1 MAISG
6 SSSDAQA
13 GSSKPFVAPRYGRAL
28 FIINAAVAWFAVAL
42 SLSLNLSGYYVDTL
56 DPTKPT
62 LLGNVADGIDT
73 PIKRFFD
80 WITYFTIWSNATV
93 AVVLTMLAARP
104 NLFLRHDRVGGI
116 WRTLRLDSVLM
127 ITVTGVVFNL
137 LLAEG
142 GKQGLDWLSNNMLHV
157 INPIVTVVVF
167 LVAGP
172 RGLLNVRVVFAALIL
187 PLVWA
192 AFALTRGAVILAY
205 PYPFLDAATNGWG
218 PVFTFIIVI
227 IVFAIIL
234 SLIYWGL
241 DALIRRVFHARSAG

>member
-1 MAISG
+1 MTT
-6 SSSDAQA
+6 SSPSSETPSRSAQA
-13 GSSKPFVAPRYGRAL
+13 YIAPRYARPL
-28 FIINAAVAWFAVAL
+28 FIVNALVAWFAVAL
-42 SLSLNLSGYYVDTL
+42 SLSLNVSGYYVDTL

-80 WITYFTIWSNATV
+80 WITYFTIWSNTTV
-93 AVVLTMLAARP
+93 AVVLTALAVRP

-157 INPIVTVVVF
+157 INPILTVVVF

-172 RGLLNVRVVFAALIL
+172 RGMLNVRVVFAALVL
-187 PLVWA
+187 PLIWA
-192 AFALTRGAVILAY
+192 AFALTRGAIILAY

-234 SLIYWGL
+234 SFIYWGV
-241 DALIRRVFHARSAG
+241 DALIRRLFHARSAG

>member
-1 MAISG
+1 MTT
-6 SSSDAQA
+6 SSPSSETPSRSAQ
-13 GSSKPFVAPRYGRAL
+13 PYIAPRYARPL
-28 FIINAAVAWFAVAL
+28 FIVNALVAWFAVAL
-42 SLSLNLSGYYVDTL
+42 SLSLNVSGYYVDTL

-80 WITYFTIWSNATV
+80 WITYFTIWSNTTV
-93 AVVLTMLAARP
+93 AVVLTALAVRP

-157 INPIVTVVVF
+157 INPILTVVVF

-172 RGLLNVRVVFAALIL
+172 RGMLNVRVVFAALVL
-187 PLVWA
+187 PLIWA
-192 AFALTRGAVILAY
+192 AFALTRGAIILAY

-218 PVFTFIIVI
+218 PVFIFIIVI

-234 SLIYWGL
+234 SFIYWGV
-241 DALIRRVFHARSAG
+241 DALIRRLFHARSAG